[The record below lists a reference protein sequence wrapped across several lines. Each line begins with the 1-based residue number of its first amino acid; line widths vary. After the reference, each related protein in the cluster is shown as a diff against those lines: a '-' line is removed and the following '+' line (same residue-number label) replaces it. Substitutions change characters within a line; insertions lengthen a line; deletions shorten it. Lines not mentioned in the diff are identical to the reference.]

1 MSRFRHVELQY
12 ASRLLNHGPTILI
25 TSYDAPSDRRNVM
38 AAAWSMPVEFAPP
51 RVAIVVDKSTWTREI
66 IERNGTFGIVV
77 PGVAAASWTYA
88 VGSVSGRDEDKFN
101 AWGIPVVT
109 GPELGLPL
117 IEEKCLAWMECR
129 LLPATAAQTQYDTLF
144 GEVVSAA
151 ADERA
156 FVTGRWQ
163 FDDDKLN
170 TLHHLGTGNFV
181 AAVVMCGQT
190 PSTNKR
196 DLPRV
201 ADFSPARP
209 AALPFQPGGRR
220 RSALGVRPNTFLYR
234 VVKWLLLAKPHR

>member
-1 MSRFRHVELQY
+1 
-12 ASRLLNHGPTILI
+12 
-25 TSYDAPSDRRNVM
+25 
-38 AAAWSMPVEFAPP
+38 MP
-51 RVAIVVDKSTWTREI
+51 
-66 IERNGTFGIVV
+66 G
-77 PGVAAASWTYA
+77 
-88 VGSVSGRDEDKFN
+88 
-101 AWGIPVVT
+101 GIPVVT

-181 AAVVMCGQT
+181 ASGRHVRQT

-196 DLPRV
+196 DLPRAAGFPLPGLRPPFNPVGGGDRRWGSGQILFIQGGKVV
-201 ADFSPARP
+201 AVGE
-209 AALPFQPGGRR
+209 AAQISHFGNGHLRF
-220 RSALGVRPNTFLYR
+220 A
-234 VVKWLLLAKPHR
+234 